1 MGSRV
6 LVISP
11 HPDDEAIG
19 CGGALHKHVV
29 DGDHVGVIFLTSGEK
44 GGHGKSPEETRCLR
58 EREAEDAASVLGI
71 QEIDFWRERD
81 GMLRST
87 SHLTKRLA
95 ATLDTY
101 RPDRIYT
108 TSGYES
114 HPDHRAAARLTHA
127 ARRTSEMPCLVFSFE
142 VWTPLERIDEITD
155 ITPYIDVKLAAIRA
169 YQSQCKALSFDEAF
183 LGLARYR
190 GEMFCWPKEEGKS
203 GRFAE
208 VFAAMRC

>member
-19 CGGALHKHVV
+19 CGGTLRKHVV
-29 DGDHVGVIFLTSGEK
+29 DGDHVRVVFLTSGEK
-44 GGHGKSPEETRCLR
+44 GGHDKPLEETRCLR

-71 QEIDFWRERD
+71 QEIEFWRERD

-127 ARRTSEMPCLVFSFE
+127 AKRASEIHSLAFSFE
-142 VWTPLERIDEITD
+142 VWTPLAAIDEIID
-155 ITPYIDVKLAAIRA
+155 ITPYIDIKLAAIRA
-169 YQSQCKALSFDEAF
+169 YQSQCEALRFDEAS

-190 GEMFCWPKEEGKS
+190 GEMFCWPKHGPEQ
-203 GRFAE
+203 GRYAE
-208 VFAAMRC
+208 VFRKHAP